1 MLRVRVR
8 ISSVR
13 RVSSHIFTKNFANIA
28 SGKNVLFGRFVSPT
42 IFPLPPRLFRSLSF
56 IFPSHFPVR
65 SFLFFSFL
73 FFSFLFFTDRRCTKT
88 RVLTLFW
95 LWQKPSLPLYLFH
108 VDRRDSGSL
117 PDDKTL
123 PTVTLYLRLDST
135 ELGSFDHR
143 LSGIVRTAAIV
154 VRNLLT
160 FLREFYLF
168 RGKRNLQHSG
178 IVPTRYKLD
187 INR

>member
-1 MLRVRVR
+1 MFVVYRPIFLPK
-8 ISSVR
+8 ISQISRAGKTFFSVDSCR
-13 RVSSHIFTKNFANIA
+13 QPS
-28 SGKNVLFGRFVSPT
+28 
-42 IFPLPPRLFRSLSF
+42 
-56 IFPSHFPVR
+56 FPSPLACSVPFHLFFPHISPFAR
-65 SFLFFSFL
+65 FFSFL